1 MDCRQHFQKQNS
13 TTNAI
18 TLLFQVNFT
27 FISSNIQAS
36 PTYGVYISQFI
47 RYFRDCVQYSN
58 FLGGAHLLTQKLLKQ
73 GYVARRLQSSLQKSQ
88 GCHHNL
94 INRSELSTSQM
105 TMNILP
111 FEQIY
116 VFFPRSLPILLP
128 DLPVYTSNTWG
139 VL

>member
-73 GYVARRLQSSLQKSQ
+73 GYVVSRLKSSQQTLY
-88 GCHHNL
+88 GRHHNL
-94 INRSELSTSQM
+94 VHNSHI
-105 TMNILP
+105 
-111 FEQIY
+111 
-116 VFFPRSLPILLP
+116 
-128 DLPVYTSNTWG
+128 SNDNG
-139 VL
+139 SFNF